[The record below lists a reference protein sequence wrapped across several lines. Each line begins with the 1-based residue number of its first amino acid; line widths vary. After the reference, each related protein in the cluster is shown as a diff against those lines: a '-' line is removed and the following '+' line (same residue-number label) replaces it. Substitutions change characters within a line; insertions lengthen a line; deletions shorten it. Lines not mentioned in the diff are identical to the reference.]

1 MDKIIRIINI
11 KKMKSL
17 ITLIIAMISLSLSAQ
32 TIERQVIGSTGGTAT
47 GGGIVMTSTLGE
59 VAVSTSSTASI
70 VQTQG
75 YQQAI
80 DSNSVSIAE
89 IENTA
94 KMKLYPNP
102 TTNSAKLEITANFN
116 SATTIAVYSIDGKL
130 ISSNSLALTS
140 GIESSIQIDVSNQ
153 ASGIYMIRII
163 GEDNSFLET
172 MRLVKQ

>member
-1 MDKIIRIINI
+1 
-11 KKMKSL
+11 MKTL
-17 ITLIIAMISLSLSAQ
+17 LTLILSTIAISISAQ
-32 TIERQVIGSTGGTAT
+32 TIERQVIGSLGNTSTA
-47 GGGIVMTSTLGE
+47 GGITVTSTVGE
-59 VAVSTSSTASI
+59 VAVATNSTSNMLLTE
-70 VQTQG
+70 G

-89 IENTA
+89 IQNTA

-102 TTNSAKLEITANFN
+102 TTNSAKLEITTNFN
-116 SATTIAVYSIDGKL
+116 SATIVAVYSVEGKL
-130 ISSNSLALTS
+130 ISSNSFSIIS

-153 ASGIYMIRII
+153 ASGVYMIRII

>member
-1 MDKIIRIINI
+1 
-11 KKMKSL
+11 MKSL
-17 ITLIIAMISLSLSAQ
+17 ITLILSTIAISISAQ
-32 TIERQVIGSTGGTAT
+32 SIERQVIGSTGGTAT
-47 GGGIVMTSTLGE
+47 TGNIIVTSTTGE
-59 VAVSTSSTASI
+59 VAVSTNSTASI

-75 YQQAI
+75 YQQAV
-80 DSNSVSIAE
+80 DSSSVSIAE

-102 TTNSAKLEITANFN
+102 TTNSAKLEISSNFN
-116 SATTIAVYSIDGKL
+116 SATTIAVYSLDGKL
-130 ISSNSLALTS
+130 ISSNSLTLTS
-140 GIESSIQIDVSNQ
+140 GIESSIQIDVSAQ

>member
-1 MDKIIRIINI
+1 
-11 KKMKSL
+11 MKSL
-17 ITLIIAMISLSLSAQ
+17 ITLILTTITINLSAQ
-32 TIERQVIGSTGGTAT
+32 SIERQVIGSTGGTAKT
-47 GGGIVMTSTLGE
+47 GGIIITSTVGE

-70 VQTQG
+70 LLAEG
-75 YQQAI
+75 YQQAL

-102 TTNSAKLEITANFN
+102 TTNRAKLDITANFN
-116 SATTIAVYSIDGKL
+116 SATTIAVYSLDGKL
-130 ISSNSLALTS
+130 ISSNSLTLTS
-140 GIESSIQIDVSNQ
+140 GIESSIQIDVSAQ
-153 ASGIYMIRII
+153 ASGVYIIRII

>member
-1 MDKIIRIINI
+1 
-11 KKMKSL
+11 MKSL
-17 ITLIIAMISLSLSAQ
+17 ITLILSTIAISISAQ
-32 TIERQVIGSTGGTAT
+32 SIERQVIGSTGGTAT
-47 GGGIVMTSTLGE
+47 TGNIIVTSTTGE
-59 VAVSTSSTASI
+59 VAVSTNSTASI

-75 YQQAI
+75 YQQAV
-80 DSNSVSIAE
+80 DSSSVSIAE

-102 TTNSAKLEITANFN
+102 TTNSAKLEISSNFN
-116 SATTIAVYSIDGKL
+116 SATTIAVYSLDGKL
-130 ISSNSLALTS
+130 ISSNSLTLTS

-153 ASGIYMIRII
+153 ASGVYMIRII